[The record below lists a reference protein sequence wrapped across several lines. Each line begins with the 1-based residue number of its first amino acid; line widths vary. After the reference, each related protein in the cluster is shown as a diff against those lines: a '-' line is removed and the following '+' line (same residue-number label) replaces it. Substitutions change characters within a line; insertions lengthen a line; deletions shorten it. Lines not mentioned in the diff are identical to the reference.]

1 MLVGFLIFLVI
12 VLLLY
17 DRWSRREVYRLGKQL
32 TCRVKAYP
40 FIGHS
45 YLFLGDNHS
54 KYYWLRYS
62 LLNILK
68 QCTMNTK
75 SIVINIVF
83 LERMEALQILGRDAL
98 KNDNGLFPAWQ
109 GNYLYTISIWRPRRK
124 VLVPTFNMKNLKSFV
139 TIFVRHSAIL
149 VQELGKLSENV
160 PLSAFKYYTAYT
172 MDAIAGTATKFYTF
186 YHLNHKIE
194 VCYKIQ
200 HSRSYRLYTNGEKMQ
215 LIKNIIPESTLGYKM
230 DAQKSSDH
238 PFLKAFN
245 YGLPKCAERLCQPWL
260 HSDFI
265 YKNLPVYTR
274 LVKLKEYLWNFMIEL
289 IKAKRKEI
297 KHNKPNKDTENLPEE
312 SIQTF
317 LECLIRSSGG
327 DNGYTDIEI
336 VEELMVIM
344 VAGNDTSAVGTS
356 FVSLILSRHPEVQE
370 KIYEELQEVFGDSD
384 RLATFEDLPRL
395 KYLDAVIRETLRLY
409 PPVPIIVRKVEN
421 HVPLPSG
428 VTLVPGTGV
437 LVHIWALHRNPRYW
451 GDDAEQFRPERF
463 LDSQLKHPAAFMAFS
478 HGPRNCAGY
487 QYAMMSMKT
496 VLSTVLRRFK
506 FLPAVPCDSGFP
518 PLKLTFD
525 LMMKDE
531 NNFQIRLER
540 RIKR

>member
-1 MLVGFLIFLVI
+1 MLVELLIFLVI

-17 DRWSRREVYRLGKQL
+17 DRWSRREVYKLGKQL
-32 TCRVKAYP
+32 SCRVKAYP
-40 FIGHS
+40 LIGHS
-45 YLFLGDNHS
+45 YLFLGNNH
-54 KYYWLRYS
+54 K
-62 LLNILK
+62 
-68 QCTMNTK
+68 
-75 SIVINIVF
+75 
-83 LERMEALQILGRDAL
+83 RMEALQILGRDAL

-109 GNYLYTISIWRPRRK
+109 GNYLYTMIVDPEAAEIVLKTCLEKDDIMQMATLFVGKGSIFAPVSIWRPRRK

-139 TIFVRHSAIL
+139 TIFVRHSTIL
-149 VQELGKLSENV
+149 VQELGKV
-160 PLSAFKYYTAYT
+160 VGAGPLSAFKHYTAYT
-172 MDAIAGTATKFYTF
+172 MDAIA
-186 YHLNHKIE
+186 
-194 VCYKIQ
+194 
-200 HSRSYRLYTNGEKMQ
+200 
-215 LIKNIIPESTLGYKM
+215 ESTLGYKM

-260 HSDFI
+260 HSDLI
-265 YKNLPVYTR
+265 YNNLPVYAR
-274 LVKLKEYLWNFMIEL
+274 LVKLKEYLWGFMIEL

-297 KHNKPNKDTENLPEE
+297 KYSKQSKDTENSPEGN
-312 SIQTF
+312 IQTF

-327 DNGYTDIEI
+327 DDGYTDIEI
-336 VEELMVIM
+336 LEELMVIM

-356 FVSLILSRHPEVQE
+356 FISLLLSRHPEVQE
-370 KIYEELQEVFGDSD
+370 KVYEELQEVFGDSD

-428 VTLVPGTGV
+428 ITLVPGTGV
-437 LVHIWALHRNPRYW
+437 LVNIWALHRNPRYW

-463 LDSQLKHPAAFMAFS
+463 LDTPLQHPAAFMAFS

-487 QYAMMSMKT
+487 QYAMLSMKT

-506 FLPAVPCDSGFP
+506 FLPAVASDGSFP
-518 PLKLTFD
+518 PLRLTFD
-525 LMMKDE
+525 LMMKDV
-531 NNFQIRLER
+531 NNFQIRLEP
-540 RIKR
+540 RIKC